1 MAGLKAGGL
10 QPDQISL
17 VRRITGGDLGKLA
30 PMASDLVERKVD
42 LISAISPVAIRAAM
56 TATKTIPIVAGDLE
70 SDPVAAGFVSSVA
83 HPGGNVT
90 GVFLDFPDFSKKWLE
105 ALTEAIPQ
113 LKNVALFWDPGTGK
127 QQLSAVQSAAD
138 AMGITLERIEV
149 RGRADAEAGFAT
161 ASQQGAG
168 AVLMLSSPFVG
179 SATKMLADLAMAQRL
194 PAITLFTDFAR
205 NGGLMA
211 YGPDFAAFFREQG
224 VMAGKILQGAKA
236 ADLPVETP
244 TKFEFVLNLKTA
256 KALNLPMP
264 ASLLLRADEVI
275 E

>member
-10 QPDQISL
+10 QPDQITF
-17 VRRITGGDLGKLA
+17 VRRSTAGDLSKLA

-42 LISAISPVAIRAAM
+42 LINAVSPVAIRAAM
-56 TATKTIPIVAGDLE
+56 AATKTIPIVAGDLE

-83 HPGGNVT
+83 RPGGNVT

-138 AMGITLERIEV
+138 TMGINLERIEV
-149 RGRADAEAGFAT
+149 RSRADAEAGFAA
-161 ASQQGAG
+161 ASQHGAS
-168 AVLMLSSPFVG
+168 AVLMLSSPFIG
-179 SATKMLADLAMAQRL
+179 SAPKMLADLATAQRL

-211 YGPDFAAFFREQG
+211 YGPDFAAFTREQG
-224 VMAGKILQGAKA
+224 VMASKILQGAKA

-256 KALNLPMP
+256 KALNLPIP